1 MNFDIILQTPPA
13 IAVSITPADVD
24 NVAVEGALPIEVSI
38 IQNNIQITL
47 SEVPAIVGTLFDGNK
62 GDITVANGGTLWTL
76 NKTFTDGIVDDND
89 VIKLDIMGLQT
100 LT

>member
-1 MNFDIILQTPPA
+1 MNFDVIINTPPP

-24 NVAVEGALPIEVSI
+24 NVVIDGAIPLEVSI
-38 IQNNIQITL
+38 QQNNIVVTL

-89 VIKLDIMGLQT
+89 AIKLDIIGLQT
-100 LT
+100 LI